1 MTLPP
6 ITFTVPCVPIAQPRQ
21 RQRVVV
27 AKGRSFPHNYTPQK
41 SPVNVFKATVQ
52 LAASQAYDG
61 PPLDEP
67 LEMSITFVFGRK
79 KNQIW
84 KTKPMPRLPHVG
96 KPDLDNLLKSL
107 LDALNGTLF
116 VDDARVAR
124 LTACK
129 FVASGSEQPHC
140 EVIVW
145 RSNTEAARRSGPKES
160 AGL

>member
-6 ITFTVPCVPIAQPRQ
+6 ITFTAPCVPVAQPRQ
-21 RQRVVV
+21 RQRVVQ
-27 AKGRSFPHNYTPQK
+27 AGGRAFAQNYTPRN
-41 SPVNVFKATVQ
+41 SPVNAFKAAVQ
-52 LAASQAYDG
+52 LAASQAYAG

-67 LEMSITFVFGRK
+67 LEMSVTFVFARK

-84 KTKPMPRLPHVG
+84 KTKPMPRLPHAG

-107 LDALNGTLF
+107 MDALTGTLF
-116 VDDARVAR
+116 VDDARVTR

-145 RSNTEAARRSGPKES
+145 RPDTNLFPSTQEANHAT
-160 AGL
+160 L